1 MVKLHDLV
9 FEPYVSEEEI
19 NEAITKIAENL
30 NADYKDERPV
40 FLSVLNGSFMFSSEI
55 MKKYKGE
62 CDIQFVKLGS
72 YEGTESTG
80 DVKTLIGLTKSLAG
94 KKVVILE
101 DIVDTGGTLKELDQI
116 LNEKNVADY
125 KVATLFHKPSIY
137 REKFKLDYTGIEIP
151 NEFIVGYGLDYDGLG
166 RNLTSV
172 YKRKS

>member
-19 NEAITKIAENL
+19 NEAITKIAEKL

-125 KVATLFHKPSIY
+125 KVATLFHKPSMY
-137 REKFKLDYTGIEIP
+137 REKFKIEYTGIEIP

>member
-9 FEPYVSEEEI
+9 FEPYLSEEEI
-19 NEAITKIAENL
+19 NRAINKIAEKL
-30 NADYKDERPV
+30 NADYENDRPV

-55 MKKYKGE
+55 MKKYNGE

-72 YEGTESTG
+72 YEGTESSG
-80 DVKTLIGLTKSLAG
+80 DVRTLIGLTKSLSG

-101 DIVDTGGTLKELDQI
+101 DIVDTGGTLKKLDEI
-116 LNEKNVADY
+116 LIEKNVAEY

-137 REKFKLDYTGIEIP
+137 REKFKLDYIGIEIP

>member
-19 NEAITKIAENL
+19 NEAITKIADNL
-30 NADYKDERPV
+30 NADYKDEQPV

-116 LNEKNVADY
+116 LNEKSVADY

>member
-1 MVKLHDLV
+1 MVKLHDVV

-19 NEAITKIAENL
+19 NEAINKIADKL

-72 YEGTESTG
+72 YKGTESTG

-125 KVATLFHKPSIY
+125 KVATLFHKPSMY
-137 REKFKLDYTGIEIP
+137 HEKFKLDYTGIEIP

>member
-19 NEAITKIAENL
+19 NEAINKIADKL

-125 KVATLFHKPSIY
+125 KVATLFHKPSMY